1 MIKFE
6 YYFILL
12 IQLPLSLPVVLV
24 STPFDNFRIEC
35 PQRHGVQRLN
45 IRMAE
50 SQGYKRTD
58 AVFSISCGNIQ
69 ELSPWDTIPDAISDM
84 EYESCHYTE
93 GFDPILEKHKNIT
106 CGARKYLSGITRIS
120 GTKTSLMCCKLRTRD
135 VSKCEEKEFE
145 KPLGSGRFVEIQY
158 EGMLINN
165 ININNDVYSVRFCSF
180 MPRAVGFIY
189 DEAATSTLSP
199 TTSQKPTTTTPITQT
214 MMDNLMSNKYT
225 YESSFPK
232 LITPHELKMI
242 DNKKNNLLFNNHFN
256 NVQIINEKNIEPMK
270 NVNENVENQE
280 FVATKIGFENKN
292 TYSIL
297 GNVSD
302 DEKKIAK
309 STKPSKIDLID
320 SKDNQYTKSI
330 LPLLELPHEEHP
342 KSSSN
347 NHQQKQKL
355 EIINIGSVN
364 EMNDS
369 EPEKVNVSIDK
380 STIVA
385 NTRQN
390 TISRIEVNKNLPIIE
405 ASKQPSFNS
414 HYKNIQ
420 TSPIV
425 IEEEI
430 ISGDSDDLKTSKSSE
445 RKELHSN
452 SFENI
457 ANTVYTSKS
466 TEKLPHPS
474 PLPIPFSGFSEQSST
489 TDVLSGE
496 KVDIARATV
505 AKLHYS
511 LKYNKKY
518 NHTRSALGSKTFIGS
533 DDSMMKDEIQ
543 ENVTPNIGNLV
554 STTTRYTTT
563 QYVPRKNRKSK
574 IESTIKSTEST
585 TKQPLK
591 YGTTKLIKQDIIKD
605 DNIINALTSRNEIR
619 PEFPQSTKKVY
630 TSKELNEM
638 EKNSNLMISKV
649 DEFAQIPFDE
659 TFEPKDYHSS
669 SENKYIPAKEPIQQ
683 AIDEQYKL
691 NGYSPKNY
699 STKVTYYQP
708 PVPQG
713 RLKPSSALHYNG
725 DNDTN
730 EYVEER
736 SMSSNKGPLIDE
748 DLDNSPFDDPISESL
763 LLSQQD
769 MKQSNIRQNQE
780 LDSPQGIDRD
790 FLPRNYLPSHD
801 IRRAPQKTY
810 LENSY
815 HPKSLKTIEKIQTT
829 LPPLTIF
836 KHGHKE
842 NSMELQPLTVIKNDD
857 IKKMENF
864 EDTLTTTIL
873 NSEFLVRDNNVN
885 SQRIDNNLYIPLT
898 TEEPKILP
906 TQTPITTPT
915 TKYNENIFY
924 RVPKIK
930 IPRKKEKYLTFCT
943 KEDAVRDENNL
954 VIACGGD
961 YDVWIPPRCPQ
972 GSSCFLTSDS
982 TYRICCPVSSG

>member
-69 ELSPWDTIPDAISDM
+69 ELSPWDTIPDAIADM

-106 CGARKYLSGITRIS
+106 CGERKYVSGITRIS

-145 KPLGSGRFVEIQY
+145 KPLGIDGFVEIQY
-158 EGMLINN
+158 EGMLINS
-165 ININNDVYSVRFCSF
+165 ININNNVYLVRFCSF

-189 DEAATSTLSP
+189 DEVVTSTLPP
-199 TTSQKPTTTTPITQT
+199 TPSQKPVTTTPITQT
-214 MMDNLMSNKYT
+214 MMDSLMSNKYI

-232 LITPHELKMI
+232 LITPNELRII
-242 DNKKNNLLFNNHFN
+242 DNQKNNPLLKNHFN
-256 NVQIINEKNIEPMK
+256 NVQIINEQNVEQMENII
-270 NVNENVENQE
+270 ENKENQE
-280 FVATKIGFENKN
+280 FVATKIDFGNKN
-292 TYSIL
+292 IYPVLS
-297 GNVSD
+297 NASD
-302 DEKKIAK
+302 DDKKSTK

-320 SKDNQYTKSI
+320 LKDNQYTKSM
-330 LPLLELPHEEHP
+330 LPLLELPQEEHP
-342 KSSSN
+342 KSSSSN
-347 NHQQKQKL
+347 RQQKQKL
-355 EIINIGSVN
+355 EIMNIESVN

-369 EPEKVNVSIDK
+369 EPEKVNVSIDE

-385 NTRQN
+385 NKKQN
-390 TISRIEVNKNLPIIE
+390 TISRKDVDKNLPTIE
-405 ASKQPSFNS
+405 TSKQSSFNN

-430 ISGDSDDLKTSKSSE
+430 ISGDSDDLKTSKSSK
-445 RKELHSN
+445 KEEFHSSN
-452 SFENI
+452 FENN

-466 TEKLPHPS
+466 SEKLPHPGS
-474 PLPIPFSGFSEQSST
+474 LPIPFSGFSEQSST
-489 TDVLSGE
+489 TDALSGE
-496 KVDIARATV
+496 KVDIAKATV

-518 NHTRSALGSKTFIGS
+518 NHTRTAFGSKILKGS

-543 ENVTPNIGNLV
+543 ESVTQNVGNLV

-563 QYVPRKNRKSK
+563 QYVPRRNRKLK
-574 IESTIKSTEST
+574 IESTIKGTEST

-591 YGTTKLIKQDIIKD
+591 YRTTKLTNQDIIKD
-605 DNIINALTSRNEIR
+605 DNITNTLTINNKIR
-619 PEFPQSTKKVY
+619 PEFPQSAKKSY

-638 EKNSNLMISKV
+638 EKNSNLMISKI

-669 SENKYIPAKEPIQQ
+669 LENNYTPVKEPILE
-683 AIDEQYKL
+683 AIDEQYRL
-691 NGYSPKNY
+691 NGYLPKNY

-708 PVPQG
+708 PVPLG
-713 RLKPSSALHYNG
+713 RLGKPSPALHYNR
-725 DNDTN
+725 DNDTD

-736 SMSSNKGPLIDE
+736 SRTSNKGPLIDE

-769 MKQSNIRQNQE
+769 MKQSNLRQNQE
-780 LDSPQGIDRD
+780 LDSPKGIDRD
-790 FLPRNYLPSHD
+790 FLPRNYLPSQN

-815 HPKSLKTIEKIQTT
+815 HPKSLKTVEKIQTT

-836 KHGHKE
+836 NHENKE

-857 IKKMENF
+857 TKKLENF
-864 EDTLTTTIL
+864 EDTLTTTII
-873 NSEFLVRDNNVN
+873 NSEFLVRDNNFN

-906 TQTPITTPT
+906 TLTPTT